1 MARRG
6 FAPPYEHYQRPLP
19 THGRHR
25 PTRVIL
31 HGTQNRNV
39 AGAGDVLAIPAFWK
53 RQGLGYSSHLVID
66 AEGITCRC
74 ASDLA
79 IVWATGGSNTGSLQ
93 IEIVS
98 QVTDSA
104 KVWAAR
110 DVGLKQVAKH
120 LAHWHRLYGIP
131 LSRSVTTG
139 VATHLDHSR
148 AFHKTTHTDPGPAFP
163 FDELLRRARWYA
175 DNGWYPK
182 PNA

>member
-1 MARRG
+1 MATRG
-6 FAPPYEHYQRPLP
+6 KREPFVHYARPLP
-19 THGRHR
+19 THGSHR

-39 AGAGDVLAIPAFWK
+39 AGAGDVLAIPAFWR
-53 RQGLGYSSHLVID
+53 RQGLGYSSHLVMD

-74 ASDLA
+74 ATDKA

-93 IEIVS
+93 VEIVS

-104 KVWAAR
+104 AAWERR
-110 DVGLKQVAKH
+110 DVGLKQLSKWLAYWH
-120 LAHWHRLYGIP
+120 LQYGIP
-131 LSRSVTTG
+131 LARSVRAG

-148 AFHKTTHTDPGPAFP
+148 AFGKTTHTDPGPAFP
-163 FDELLRRARWYA
+163 FEEVLRRARWYA
-175 DNGWYPK
+175 DNGWYAK